1 MTQAAKYDLFISYAD
16 ADRAWVEGYLL
27 DALKQAGVRYCSQAE
42 FASGHP
48 RLLLEVERAIQ
59 QSRHTLLVLSP
70 AYMASD
76 FNQFIALVA
85 QHYGLETGT
94 WQVIPLILE
103 PVTLPLRL
111 RTLVSLNATNPDEWE
126 EAIERLCANLQYPVP
141 GLPTKPPCPC
151 PYPGMLPFSEA
162 DSDRFFGREREVEKA
177 IERLHLYPFI
187 TVIGPSGS
195 GKSSLVF
202 AGIIPALRRSELFGS
217 GEWLISTIRP
227 GQTPLTTLENALGDS
242 LADPRLVV
250 AKALATQPNAQRL
263 LLIVDRFE
271 EVFTQAEQEAVPFQE
286 VLLRLIETP
295 NCYLI
300 LTVRAEFYDNLMK
313 SLLWPKIQSY
323 RLEVTLM
330 DKARLREAITKPAE
344 NVGVFIERAL
354 VERLL
359 ADAGREPGTL
369 PLIQETLVLLW
380 QNVERR
386 LLPLRA
392 YEDLAQKA
400 YGALGSKELTGFQM
414 VIAYHADVAVVALS
428 EEQRQIA
435 RRIFLRLIQFGEG
448 RADTR
453 RQQSVDQLR
462 SFGEDARLFDQTLL
476 HLADRRLLTLSGREE
491 DSSQKVDIAHEVLI
505 ESWPALHWWL
515 TERRDAERTRRLL
528 MRQVEEW
535 VRLGKGS
542 GGLLAE
548 EQLAEANRW
557 LSSPDAKELGYDET
571 LIELVEASDR
581 AIWEARQQKEEAEQR
596 ELELI
601 RERLE
606 QEKIRKRL
614 EQENKALK
622 RPWFQISLGKKD
634 DPITRKKK
642 QKIEEEARM
651 WREQGK
657 SLKMS
662 NLLQGSKLTDA
673 ETFRRDYGD
682 KYPLS
687 NLAQEFIDKSIEKR
701 EKSRKIK
708 DILLQI
714 NKNLPDYRSQ
724 VTKVEN
730 IVQALAS
737 TIPDSEEFS
746 QSLEH
751 LHVYVNNLEPHS
763 EVLLKQIEELTTNA
777 NNSS

>member
-1 MTQAAKYDLFISYAD
+1 MQT
-16 ADRAWVEGYLL
+16 
-27 DALKQAGVRYCSQAE
+27 
-42 FASGHP
+42 
-48 RLLLEVERAIQ
+48 ER
-59 QSRHTLLVLSP
+59 
-70 AYMASD
+70 
-76 FNQFIALVA
+76 
-85 QHYGLETGT
+85 
-94 WQVIPLILE
+94 
-103 PVTLPLRL
+103 
-111 RTLVSLNATNPDEWE
+111 
-126 EAIERLCANLQYPVP
+126 
-141 GLPTKPPCPC
+141 
-151 PYPGMLPFSEA
+151 
-162 DSDRFFGREREVEKA
+162 
-177 IERLHLYPFI
+177 
-187 TVIGPSGS
+187 
-195 GKSSLVF
+195 
-202 AGIIPALRRSELFGS
+202 
-217 GEWLISTIRP
+217 
-227 GQTPLTTLENALGDS
+227 
-242 LADPRLVV
+242 
-250 AKALATQPNAQRL
+250 
-263 LLIVDRFE
+263 
-271 EVFTQAEQEAVPFQE
+271 EAVPFQE

-323 RLEVTLM
+323 RLEVAPM
-330 DKARLREAITKPAE
+330 DQARLREAIMKPAE
-344 NVGVFIERAL
+344 NAGVFIEPAL

-380 QNVERR
+380 EHLERR
-386 LLPLRA
+386 FLPLRA
-392 YEDLAQKA
+392 YDDLVLVLPRKA
-400 YGALGSKELTGFQM
+400 YGALGSKKLTGLQ
-414 VIAYHADVAVVALS
+414 VAIARRADEAVAALS
-428 EEQRQIA
+428 EEQQQIA

-462 SFGEDARLFDQTLL
+462 SFGEDSRLFERTLL
-476 HLADRRLLTLSGREE
+476 HLADRRLLTLSGEEE
-491 DSSQKVDIAHEVLI
+491 DSSKKVDIAHEALI
-505 ESWPALHWWL
+505 EGWPALQWWII
-515 TERRDAERTRRLL
+515 ERREAEQTRRFL

-542 GGLLAE
+542 FGLLDDA
-548 EQLAEANRW
+548 QVAEAERW
-557 LSSPDAKELGYDET
+557 LSSPDAEELGYDET
-571 LIELVEASDR
+571 LIELVEASVR
-581 AIWEARQQKEEAEQR
+581 AIQR
-596 ELELI
+596 
-601 RERLE
+601 RLE
-606 QEKIRKRL
+606 QLRR
-614 EQENKALK
+614 K
-622 RPWFQISLGKKD
+622 RPWVQISLGKKD

-662 NLLQGSKLTDA
+662 NLLQGTKLTDA

-682 KYPLS
+682 NYPLS
-687 NLAQEFIDKSIEKR
+687 NLAQEFIEKSIEKR

-737 TIPDSEEFS
+737 TVPDSEEFS
-746 QSLEH
+746 QSVEH
-751 LHVYVNNLEPHS
+751 LHVYVNNLQPHS